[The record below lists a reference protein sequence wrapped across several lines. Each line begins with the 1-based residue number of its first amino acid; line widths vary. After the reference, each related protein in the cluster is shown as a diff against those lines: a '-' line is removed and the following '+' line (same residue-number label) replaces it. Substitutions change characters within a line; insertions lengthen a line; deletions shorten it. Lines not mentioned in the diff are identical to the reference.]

1 MQNQIQTCFVNC
13 DLLDKLPSLVLAV
26 LPTAVIIFSYF
37 YVSNIFKKVG
47 EIEENI
53 FMVKDLID
61 NLEYIMLYQK
71 GAIAQPVL
79 DRFVEKERKP
89 LEAELEYLKMKRQFL
104 LDKIPL
110 LGVLKK

>member
-1 MQNQIQTCFVNC
+1 MQNQIKSYLIDC
-13 DLLDKLPSLVLAV
+13 DLLNKLPGLVLSV
-26 LPTAVIIFSYF
+26 LPVVLIIFSYF
-37 YVSNIFKKVG
+37 YVSNIFKKVN

-61 NLEYIMLYQK
+61 NIEFIVFHQK
-71 GAIAQPVL
+71 GPISQPVL

-110 LGVLKK
+110 LGILKK